1 MKKVLYV
8 SLLISIVPLTLLSD
22 IGLLTKVVDGDT
34 VYFKDI
40 KCRLAYIDT
49 PESKHN
55 DKAERDVSKCTGIIV
70 DTEVEAGEASAKYT
84 ATLLQLGNTYKYD
97 VIDIDRYDRKV
108 CVIEAN
114 GANVNLAIVSGGYAV
129 PYRKYIK
136 DPSLAKL
143 YDRAE
148 SDAKRN
154 RSGLWRSHAPVMEC
168 MDK

>member
-1 MKKVLYV
+1 MKKKLHIC
-8 SLLISIVPLTLLSD
+8 LLTFILPSALFSD
-22 IGLLTKVVDGDT
+22 IGLLTKIVDGDT

-55 DKAERDVSKCTGIIV
+55 DKAERDVSKCTEITV
-70 DTEVEAGEASAKYT
+70 DNEVEAGEESTKYT
-84 ATLLQLGNTYKYD
+84 STVLQLGNTYKYD

-114 GANVNLAIVSGGYAV
+114 GTNVNLAIVSEGYAV

-136 DPSLAKL
+136 DPSLAKV
-143 YDRAE
+143 YEKAE

-154 RSGLWRSHAPVMEC
+154 RSGLWKSHAPVLEC